1 MKKNSKSRL
10 NSNFRAG
17 FTLLELLIVIMI
29 MAMMTVVA
37 VNAFSLVQKEM
48 KVDFAA
54 DTLVATIKEAQVLA
68 KSGRRAVASDGTT
81 GPALCY
87 LVKIGAASE
96 SGLWTASS
104 DYIAVSEASDS
115 GGVPVVDSCTTL
127 SESQMLNK
135 DIFSDKVKIKAILQD
150 GSDADNQQL
159 FYLKPP
165 FGQMYVWEDSVLKPL
180 ASGKFQY
187 LIGYDQE
194 STYDK
199 KVEFDLATGE
209 IKKL

>member
-1 MKKNSKSRL
+1 
-10 NSNFRAG
+10 
-17 FTLLELLIVIMI
+17 
-29 MAMMTVVA
+29 MAMMTMVA

-54 DTLVATIKEAQVLA
+54 DTLVSTIKEAQVLA
-68 KSGRRAVASDGTT
+68 KSGRRSVASDGTT

-194 STYDK
+194 TTYDK

>member
-1 MKKNSKSRL
+1 
-10 NSNFRAG
+10 
-17 FTLLELLIVIMI
+17 MI
-29 MAMMTVVA
+29 MAMMTMVA

-54 DTLVATIKEAQVLA
+54 DTLVSTIKEAQVLA
-68 KSGRRAVASDGTT
+68 KSGRRSVASDGTV
-81 GPALCY
+81 GAALCY

-104 DYIAVSEASDS
+104 DYIAVSESSDS
-115 GGVPVVDSCTTL
+115 GGGVPVVDSCTLL
-127 SESQMLNK
+127 SESQMYNK

-165 FGQMYVWEDSVLKPL
+165 FGQLYIWEDSVLRPL

-194 STYDK
+194 STNDK
-199 KVEFDLATGE
+199 KVEFDVATGE